1 MPCQR
6 GSEDGNKREGEGSNH
21 LGQFAREQQMLES
34 SAEGFS
40 VERLGRLVGPVASQC
55 TSELE
60 DLYGRMLLKLE
71 SLARLVEESSA
82 KILVQE
88 NQLSELRSRIE
99 LD

>member
-1 MPCQR
+1 
-6 GSEDGNKREGEGSNH
+6 
-21 LGQFAREQQMLES
+21 MLES

-82 KILVQE
+82 KILVQVVFVFSFHR
-88 NQLSELRSRIE
+88 LELFFQAGFSV
-99 LD
+99 